1 MADRVINLEDTTII
15 GDVPMTRKNA
25 IMSQKTT
32 PAPTMTM
39 ADVAE
44 DFIPAEYQY
53 LRDLSPEEQ
62 SRELLKLQDK
72 WMNEA
77 VSKPV
82 KRKKDDYKGVKSVLM
97 NDASGKS
104 VVVPV
109 EDIPDFERRKATEE
123 NLKKLELANA
133 PWELLMGLGGLAAAG
148 PPIVKGKAG
157 SRLSVSPR
165 TAAAITALSTAVP
178 KKAEAMPTYLVK
190 GAVEENQVKL
200 DALKKGP
207 LFMDPKLV
215 QERIEQGGRDTL
227 SFITPEGKQTG
238 WTMVNSPG
246 RSRGSAI
253 SRRYQDIMDSSFGNK
268 RISMARQLYSDP
280 EVRAF
285 LEEEGLSL
293 PDINAPTSGSQRQG
307 TLVSQTKG
315 QRQDTAEAGRQRWIE
330 AGIEGYKRL
339 QEAFRR
345 KMKKG
350 E

>member
-1 MADRVINLEDTTII
+1 MADKKIPSWFLPTLLQVNKPSEEYTPVELSEGAGPRQV
-15 GDVPMTRKNA
+15 VPTAKEAAKAYQEAALREQKRISDARKKYGSDKLLVTDA
-25 IMSQKTT
+25 EGKGIEV
-32 PAPTMTM
+32 P
-39 ADVAE
+39 AE
-44 DFIPAEYQY
+44 DMDEF
-53 LRDLSPEEQ
+53 
-62 SRELLKLQDK
+62 
-72 WMNEA
+72 
-77 VSKPV
+77 
-82 KRKKDDYKGVKSVLM
+82 
-97 NDASGKS
+97 
-104 VVVPV
+104 
-109 EDIPDFERRKATEE
+109 
-123 NLKKLELANA
+123 LKKKEAQQYMQNWNKAFEESQAPFEMATSLAGMGAMAA
-133 PWELLMGLGGLAAAG
+133 PMVQRTLQNKKS
-148 PPIVKGKAG
+148 P
-157 SRLSVSPR
+157 VSPKV
-165 TAAAITALSTAVP
+165 TAALGALGSLASTT
-178 KKAEAMPTYLVK
+178 AEAMPTYLVK

-227 SFITPEGKQTG
+227 SFITPEGKQTS

-246 RSRGSAI
+246 RSRGSAL

-293 PDINAPTSGSQRQG
+293 PDINAPTSGSRRQG
-307 TLVSQTKG
+307 TLVSQTRG
-315 QRQDTAEAGRQRWIE
+315 QKQDTAEAGRQRWIE